1 MNNLYLI
8 FTDKNGNSH
17 SCDHYQGSIVKI
29 MCINRTEKQ
38 TQQHTDNSTKQQN
51 ETGKDPVA
59 GLKAHSG
66 GIVKYNSIH
75 LNLILM

>member
-1 MNNLYLI
+1 MEILTPVIITKEALLQ
-8 FTDKNGNSH
+8 S
-17 SCDHYQGSIVKI
+17 
-29 MCINRTEKQ
+29 MCINLTEKQ

>member
-1 MNNLYLI
+1 MEILTPVIITKEALLQS
-8 FTDKNGNSH
+8 K
-17 SCDHYQGSIVKI
+17 
-29 MCINRTEKQ
+29 CIKLTEKQ

>member
-1 MNNLYLI
+1 MEILTPVIITKEALLQS
-8 FTDKNGNSH
+8 K
-17 SCDHYQGSIVKI
+17 
-29 MCINRTEKQ
+29 CINLTEKQ

>member
-1 MNNLYLI
+1 MEILTPVIITKEALLQ
-8 FTDKNGNSH
+8 S
-17 SCDHYQGSIVKI
+17 
-29 MCINRTEKQ
+29 MCINLTEKQ

-59 GLKAHSG
+59 GPKAHIG
-66 GIVKYNSIH
+66 GILKYKSIH

>member
-1 MNNLYLI
+1 MEILTLVI
-8 FTDKNGNSH
+8 LTKEASLQ
-17 SCDHYQGSIVKI
+17 S
-29 MCINRTEKQ
+29 MCINLTEEQ

-59 GLKAHSG
+59 GLQAHSG